1 MKRAAVGRWAKC
13 WLWQVDAGSSSHE
26 LLFNCTILLSSQWL
40 KQIRAGKGNELK
52 RVQAQLNEHKTFWR
66 CSGHWSC
73 SLGRDGH
80 DSIHTKKS
88 CVTLL
93 VTSICPSHPA
103 AAKSLSLTPHKWNYF
118 LCMTHKVS
126 PTLLHWPSSSSSG
139 SQWSTGAQLLGFL
152 PCMNFRAK
160 CHPALKLSVDFSSK
174 FKTLVNL
181 FTAAV
186 AVINVLY
193 VFPFWKINTRGLTK
207 IIRVQKCCDL
217 RSL

>member
-1 MKRAAVGRWAKC
+1 MSTKHFGGAQDTEVVLREEMDVTPSTPKNLAWHFW
-13 WLWQVDAGSSSHE
+13 WLSFV
-26 LLFNCTILLSSQWL
+26 
-40 KQIRAGKGNELK
+40 
-52 RVQAQLNEHKTFWR
+52 
-66 CSGHWSC
+66 
-73 SLGRDGH
+73 
-80 DSIHTKKS
+80 
-88 CVTLL
+88 
-93 VTSICPSHPA
+93 PSTQ
-103 AAKSLSLTPHKWNYF
+103 SLSLTPHKWNYF

-126 PTLLHWPSSSSSG
+126 LTLLHWPSYSSSG